1 MKTWLKKNW
10 KTLLSFLVFSALIG
24 VPVHLYINYFG
35 SVISTDHQRWAEM
48 GSAMSGIYGPIL
60 ALLTFFVLMIQ
71 LRLQKNAT
79 QLQVMTTEH
88 MLAQAFAQDARADI
102 KFYLD
107 ELEHLLDRE
116 IVIQESPRSIT
127 TPRKMLIDNFI
138 EVVPGQLR
146 EVEPLRGTTVNLHDM
161 ALWLN
166 LKCPQLQATWSGIY
180 TIYHGLE
187 GHPIRQ
193 LDTLLVTSKQKTIA
207 KIDMPL
213 CIAMDHFLYCFTRNG
228 MGFHYQ
234 YSSVIHQA

>member
-10 KTLLSFLVFSALIG
+10 KTLLYFLGFSALIG

-35 SVISTDHQRWAEM
+35 SVISTNHQRWAEM

-60 ALLTFFVLMIQ
+60 ALLTFFVLVIQ

-79 QLQVMTTEH
+79 QLQIMTTEH

-116 IVIQESPRSIT
+116 IVIKESPRSIT
-127 TPRKMLIDNFI
+127 TPRKLLIDNFI
-138 EVVPGQLR
+138 EVTPGQLA
-146 EVEPLRGTTVNLHDM
+146 GTELLQGATTSMHDL

-187 GHPIRQ
+187 GYPIRQ

-213 CIAMDHFLYCFTRNG
+213 CIAMDHYLYCFTRG
-228 MGFHYQ
+228 GLGFRYQ
-234 YSSVIHQA
+234 YSSRIP